1 MEAFGTATSVLSVA
15 SLFNNCVIWF
25 EYIQLGRHFA
35 RDYERCQLKLDIAK
49 TRLSR
54 WGEAVKINEDQRF
67 ATHEPFDTTCQQ
79 VQAILE
85 EIDQLFGTLQK
96 SSKRYVI
103 GAKPEDLEL
112 CQVQD
117 MRPMAQKLH
126 NRLHKVVS
134 QRQKRTG
141 FFKKAAWALYDAKNF
156 DKLLGQ
162 ITGFIDDLEKLFPAE
177 PARHTLVEM
186 EIEEIKED
194 EPSLQAVQDAAN
206 DIDPAMSEVVADR
219 LKILGGHNSASD
231 VQAEETARVLIGN
244 GWTDAALANIG
255 VGVSEPTQNRADKVI
270 ARGSSSVMIG
280 NNHGGR
286 GFWDSR

>member
-1 MEAFGTATSVLSVA
+1 MPA
-15 SLFNNCVIWF
+15 LFNNCVTCF

-54 WGEAVKINEDQRF
+54 WGEAVKIHEDRRF
-67 ATHEPFDTTCQQ
+67 ATHEPLDTTSQQ
-79 VQAILE
+79 VQVILE

-117 MRPMAQKLH
+117 MQPMAQKLH

-156 DKLLGQ
+156 DKLVGQ
-162 ITGFIDDLEKLFPAE
+162 ITGFIDDLEKLFPVE
-177 PARHTLVEM
+177 PARRTPVEM
-186 EIEEIKED
+186 EIDEIKED
-194 EPSLQAVQDAAN
+194 EPSLQALQGAAN
-206 DIDPAMSEVVADR
+206 DIDPVMSEVAADK
-219 LKILGGHNSASD
+219 LKILEGHNSALD
-231 VQAEETARVLIGN
+231 IQAEETARVLIGN
-244 GWTDAALANIG
+244 GWTDAALANYG
-255 VGVSEPTQNRADKVI
+255 GKVSESTQNRADRVT
-270 ARGSSSVMIG
+270 ARGRSLVMIG
-280 NNHGGR
+280 NNYGGC
-286 GFWDSR
+286 GFWDTP